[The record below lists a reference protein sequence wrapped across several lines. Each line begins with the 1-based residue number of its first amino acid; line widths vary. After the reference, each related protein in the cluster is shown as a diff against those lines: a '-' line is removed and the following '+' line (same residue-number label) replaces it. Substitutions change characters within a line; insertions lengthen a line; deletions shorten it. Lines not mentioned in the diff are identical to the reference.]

1 MKQAISMLILG
12 ILTINFVSAQ
22 PANESQISE
31 RDRLSGG
38 LRPER
43 TCYDVLHY
51 RLDIAIDPAKKMI
64 EGHVEIV
71 FKALSDFTVMQ
82 IDLYENMHIHEI
94 LHENEELRFER
105 RYDAVFV
112 TLPLIKKGSEPTI
125 KVVYSGQPV
134 VARNAPWDGGF
145 VWKSDKD
152 GNPWVGVACQGDGAS
167 LWWPCKDHLSDEPNT
182 TVIKITVP
190 DTLQAIANGR
200 LIANR
205 KEAKGFHSFTWAVSY
220 PINSYNVNVNVG
232 NYVHFSDTYTA
243 TDGSKLDLDFYVLP
257 YNLEKAKK
265 HFRQVHDVLSCFE
278 SYFGKYPFWE
288 DGYKLIETS
297 YLGMEHQSAIAY
309 GNLYRRGYLG
319 DRIPKDMNFD
329 YIILHETG
337 HEYFGNSVSASDLA
351 DMWIHESFTTYMEA
365 LYVECQM
372 SYSASVRYLEY
383 QRPFIRNEEP
393 IIGVRGMNWYK
404 RIKTSDQYYKG
415 SWILHTLRSMVDDDT
430 RWKAYLKD
438 LYDEF
443 KMRII
448 ISEDILEFTQK
459 YFKEIELGHFFKQ
472 YLYRPEIPVLYYKL
486 SETQDGVKLQYQL
499 KSQETD
505 LQIPIKVRV
514 GDQTIKINA
523 GNKQQHMVLKTSKSS
538 DVHLLK
544 NHYLIDFVIQP

>member
-1 MKQAISMLILG
+1 MKQAISMLILTL
-12 ILTINFVSAQ
+12 LTINTVSAQ
-22 PANESQISE
+22 TVNDTLISE
-31 RDRLSGG
+31 RDRLSGA

-51 RLDIAIDPAKKMI
+51 RIDIAIDPARRMI
-64 EGHVEIV
+64 EGQVDIV
-71 FKALSDFTVMQ
+71 FKALEDFSVMQ
-82 IDLYENMHIHEI
+82 IDLYENMQIHEI
-94 LHENEELRFER
+94 LHENAELKFER
-105 RYDAVFV
+105 KYDAVFV
-112 TLPLIKKGSEPTI
+112 KLPLIRKGAEPTI
-125 KVVYSGQPV
+125 TVVYSGQPI
-134 VARNAPWDGGF
+134 VAKNAPWDGGF
-145 VWKSDKD
+145 VWKTDKD

-190 DTLQAIANGR
+190 DTLKAIANGR
-200 LIANR
+200 LINQR
-205 KEAKGFHSFTWAVSY
+205 KEDKGLHSFTWAVSY
-220 PINSYNVNVNVG
+220 PINSYNVNVNIG
-232 NYVHFSDTYTA
+232 NYVHFSDTFVA
-243 TDGSKLDLDFYVLP
+243 QDGAKLDLDYYVLP

-265 HFRQVHDVLSCFE
+265 HFRQVHDVLGCFE
-278 SYFGKYPFWE
+278 RYFGKYPFWE

-383 QRPFIRNEEP
+383 QRPYIRNEEP

-415 SWILHTLRSMVDDDT
+415 SWILHTLRSIVDNDE
-430 RWKAYLKD
+430 RWKAYLKS

-443 KMRII
+443 EMKII
-448 ISEDILEFTQK
+448 VSEDILEFTQN
-459 YFKEIELGHFFKQ
+459 YFKEIELGPFFKQ
-472 YLYRPEIPVLYYKL
+472 YLYRPEIPALHYKL
-486 SETQDGVKLQYQL
+486 SETQDGIKLQYQL
-499 KSQETD
+499 KSQETG
-505 LQIPIKVRV
+505 LKIPIKIRV
-514 GDQTIKINA
+514 GDQTIKITA
-523 GNKQQHMVLKTSKSS
+523 ENKQKDMLLKTSKSS
-538 DVHLLK
+538 DVQIIK
-544 NHYLIDFVIQP
+544 NLYLIDFVIQP